1 MRTQAT
7 PRHWT
12 LTIVKLIG
20 FTALITAVVAAIAPS
35 YWASDRHSDLAVF
48 FFIALIIG
56 GLSWSVMPALG
67 KWTEHK
73 PPLLRW
79 TILVSALL
87 GTGTLGTAI
96 AAATGY
102 YGFGAGRGAVSPALL
117 FGKTLPVALSV
128 TVVVGVISTLII
140 SNKERLAASR
150 MAFQTQRL
158 ERERA
163 EKLAAEAQLASLTSR
178 VQPHFLFNTL
188 NTISALIRD
197 SPEQAEQ
204 TIERLASL
212 LRSSLDQ
219 TETVPLEQEIKLVR
233 DYLEIQ
239 NTRLGER
246 LRFEVAVEPG
256 LQAAVPPF
264 SVQTLVENAIKHV
277 AGRRQEGVTLR
288 IQVRRFAGEVVVF
301 VSDNGPGFTEDSLQA
316 GHGLDNLQGRLRA
329 IYGDRAGLEFLR
341 ESDSMIVRLR
351 VPAERAL

>member
-1 MRTQAT
+1 MSTQT
-7 PRHWT
+7 MPRHWA
-12 LTIVKLIG
+12 LSIAKFFG
-20 FTALITAVVAAIAPS
+20 FTLLITVIVAAIAPS
-35 YWASDRHSDLAVF
+35 YWASNRHSDLAVF

-67 KWTEHK
+67 AWTEHK

-79 TILVSALL
+79 TILVAALL

-96 AAATGY
+96 AAAIGY
-102 YGFGAGRGAVSPALL
+102 YGFGAGRGAVSPVLL
-117 FGKTLPVALSV
+117 FVNTLPVALAV
-128 TVVVGVISTLII
+128 TLVVGVITTLIV
-140 SNKERLAASR
+140 SNKERLEASR
-150 MAFQTQRL
+150 MALQTQRL

-188 NTISALIRD
+188 NSISALIREQ
-197 SPEQAEQ
+197 PEQAEQ

-239 NTRLGER
+239 KTRLSER
-246 LRFEVAVEPG
+246 LRFEVTVEPG
-256 LQAAVPPF
+256 IQAAVPPF
-264 SVQTLVENAIKHV
+264 SIQTLVENAVKHV

-288 IQVRRFAGEVVVF
+288 IQARRFDGNVVVF
-301 VSDNGPGFTEDSLQA
+301 VTDDGPGFAEDALKA

-329 IYGDRAGLEFLR
+329 IYGDGAGLEFLR
-341 ESDSMIVRLR
+341 EASSMIVRLR
-351 VPAERAL
+351 VPVT